1 MRADFSRYV
10 ASHVST
16 KLVLDRSNFILGL
29 TCPKGLSLEFQI
41 HHALSGESNLILG
54 LTCPK
59 GPSLEFKSNTPYQSD
74 LSLPLQSPLSRLCL
88 LLGLS
93 GCTGLLALVN
103 TPSLFQLQLCSF
115 LYPLCG
121 NLFLNL
127 SHPVSSHSQSTSLR
141 VLLKCYLV
149 TKTSLTTTSRRVP
162 FNPIY
167 QPCNLSSFH
176 TCFL

>member
-1 MRADFSRYV
+1 MIEIIPGHPLLKPLQLAYHIGNKFQTLPSPM
-10 ASHVST
+10 
-16 KLVLDRSNFILGL
+16 KLYGFLWPLF
-29 TCPKGLSLEFQI
+29 
-41 HHALSGESNLILG
+41 
-54 LTCPK
+54 
-59 GPSLEFKSNTPYQSD
+59 
-74 LSLPLQSPLSRLCL
+74 PLQSPLSWLCL

-93 GCTGLLALVN
+93 GYTGLLALVN

-121 NLFLNL
+121 NLSLNL

-141 VLLKCYLV
+141 VLLKCYLI
-149 TKTSLTTTSRRVP
+149 TKTSLTTTSQRVP

-176 TCFL
+176 ICFL